1 MLSEP
6 ATFRA
11 VTVSSPFYLELSER
25 TRTVTLPT
33 IIDSLK
39 RTGRFYALSWTP
51 ETALKRTHPFWD
63 SDVYKTMEA
72 CCYFLMN
79 HHDAQLRTDVEEIVG
94 YIKNAQWGDG

>member
-1 MLSEP
+1 MFSEP
-6 ATFRA
+6 TTFRA

-25 TRTVTLPT
+25 IRNVTLPT

-51 ETALKRTHPFWD
+51 ETAPKRAHHFWD

-72 CCYFLMN
+72 CCYFLMK
-79 HHDAQLRTDVEEIVG
+79 HDDAQLRADVEEIVG
-94 YIKNAQWGDG
+94 YIKKAQWKDG